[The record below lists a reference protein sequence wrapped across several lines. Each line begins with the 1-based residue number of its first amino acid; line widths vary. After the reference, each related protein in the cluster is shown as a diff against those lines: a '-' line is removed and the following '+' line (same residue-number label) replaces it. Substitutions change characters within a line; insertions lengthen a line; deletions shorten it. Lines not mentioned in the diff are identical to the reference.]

1 MAKPNAKH
9 DADPRILNRRAYHDF
24 FIEEKLECGM
34 ALLGSEVKSLRDGKA
49 QLSEAFAR
57 IERGELVLLNA
68 HIDPY
73 TKSSLV
79 LNHAPRR
86 PRRLLA
92 HKREI
97 RKLEAE
103 LEAKGTTLIP
113 LSIYFKGG
121 RAKLELGVGRG
132 KKQYDKRETLK
143 RKTQDREMKRAVT
156 QRQ

>member
-1 MAKPNAKH
+1 MAKHPAKPA
-9 DADPRILNRRAYHDF
+9 ADPRILNRRAYHDF
-24 FIEEKLECGM
+24 FIDEKVECGI

-73 TKSSLV
+73 TKSALV
-79 LNHAPRR
+79 YNHAPRR
-86 PRRLLA
+86 PRKLLA

-97 RKLEAE
+97 RKLEAV

>member
-1 MAKPNAKH
+1 MAKHKPKP
-9 DADPRILNRRAYHDF
+9 DADPRILNRRAYFDY
-24 FIEEKLECGM
+24 FIDEKVECGI

-73 TKSSLV
+73 TKSALV
-79 LNHAPRR
+79 YNHAPRR
-86 PRRLLA
+86 PRKLLA